1 MSIEPPPTDDFKKS
15 SILEGDDEDSDDLF
29 ASAISDSSKVTK
41 KAAAATV
48 QIKEEV
54 VVSEATSGYDSKT
67 VDDVVRSDTMEDVT
81 QPISLDDD
89 DDDLFKSARI
99 EPEPSKHSSNGGG
112 ASSGSLFEPIDDDQ
126 GGRDIPLED
135 DDEKPFQDAHLKP
148 QLQLSGDNS
157 SAAAPFVNAPEEEA
171 MIDQEPAAAAQSTS
185 SFSGGGGQTQITS
198 SLKSFPEDEEND
210 EFVDITVTSPHKVG
224 EGMSS
229 YMVYNVQTKTN
240 INYFKKKE
248 MSVNRRFSDF
258 LGLHDKLS
266 EKYLPN
272 GRIIPPAPD
281 KSVVGMT
288 KVKMSKESGGESG
301 QDEFVERRRA
311 ALERFLNRTAT
322 YSSLRTDPD
331 FREFLEL
338 ETELPKAHQTA
349 ALSSRSMMKL
359 INKFGDSLTNIT
371 TKLEETDDWFEDK
384 NGMIEQLELQL
395 RKLHA
400 STENLV
406 ELRKGLAASTLGLS
420 KSLAVLSGSEEN
432 SGLSA
437 AVSQLSSV
445 HEKIASVHN
454 EQASAEFYELSEL
467 IKDYLGLIAAVK
479 DIMHERVKA
488 WQAWQGATSTL
499 TKKREAKARSE
510 LQQKF
515 DKVAILRQE
524 IAEMERQQDM
534 AQENFDRIS
543 RLIKKEVDAFQ
554 LKKVKDFKI
563 SLAKYFESMLVAQ
576 DQIASEWERYLP
588 EIQQV
593 SL

>member
-1 MSIEPPPTDDFKKS
+1 LD
-15 SILEGDDEDSDDLF
+15 DDEDSDDLF
-29 ASAISDSSKVTK
+29 ASAKPTS
-41 KAAAATV
+41 
-48 QIKEEV
+48 E
-54 VVSEATSGYDSKT
+54 EATSGYDSKA
-67 VDDVVRSDTMEDVT
+67 DVIRSDTMEDVT
-81 QPISLDDD
+81 QPIDLDNDDD
-89 DDDLFKSARI
+89 IFKSARI
-99 EPEPSKHSSNGGG
+99 EPEPSKN
-112 ASSGSLFEPIDDDQ
+112 GSLFEVIDDDTTTK
-126 GGRDIPLED
+126 DIPLED
-135 DDEKPFQDAHLKP
+135 EDEKPFQDAHLKP
-148 QLQLSGDNS
+148 QLQLSGDNNTAS
-157 SAAAPFVNAPEEEA
+157 TQFVTEAEGATTTTMSATPHTLRSLPE
-171 MIDQEPAAAAQSTS
+171 DQET
-185 SFSGGGGQTQITS
+185 
-198 SLKSFPEDEEND
+198 D
-210 EFVDITVTSPHKVG
+210 EFVDIKVTSPHKVG

-229 YMVYNVQTKTN
+229 YMVYTVRTTTN
-240 INYFKKKE
+240 INYFRKKE
-248 MSVNRRFSDF
+248 MSVDRRFSDF

-266 EKYLPN
+266 EKYLQN

-288 KVKMSKESGGESG
+288 KVKMSKESGESV

-338 ETELPKAHQTA
+338 EAELPKAHQTA
-349 ALSSRSMMKL
+349 ALSGRSMMKL

-384 NGMIEQLELQL
+384 NGVIEQLETQL

-400 STENLV
+400 STETLV
-406 ELRKGLAASTLGLS
+406 ELRKGLAGSTLGLS
-420 KSLAVLSGSEEN
+420 KSLAVLSGTEEN
-432 SGLSA
+432 SGLAA

-445 HEKIASVHN
+445 HEKIAGVHN
-454 EQASAEFYELSEL
+454 QQASAEFFQLSEL
-467 IKDYLGLIAAVK
+467 IKDYLGLIGAVK
-479 DIMHERVKA
+479 DIMNERVKA
-488 WQAWQGATSTL
+488 WQSWQGATATL

-554 LKKVKDFKI
+554 LKKVKDFKS

-576 DQIASEWERYLP
+576 DQIANEWERYLP

-593 SL
+593 AL